1 MKKQKHDDDKP
12 QFQTSRDLVAH
23 AAHRFLVMLDQRL
36 NGEKRTDDASYFRMP
51 DGRHFDELVA
61 QLQGME
67 EPSEMCDMF
76 GESMEVVRDLMGE
89 GEAGA
94 LRKRAERILAADP
107 EKAKGSSDFLQSYGK
122 KMRARVERE
131 QADKL
136 RPATRTERRYA
147 VEGIDPKVARE
158 SGE

>member
-1 MKKQKHDDDKP
+1 MKKQKHDDEP

-67 EPSEMCDMF
+67 EPSEMGDMLL
-76 GESMEVVRDLMGE
+76 ESLEAVRSLMGK
-89 GEAGA
+89 GEA
-94 LRKRAERILAADP
+94 
-107 EKAKGSSDFLQSYGK
+107 EKAKGSRDFLDAVAAKSK
-122 KMRARVERE
+122 RE
-131 QADKL
+131 QARADKL
-136 RPATRTERRYA
+136 RPATKTERRYA

>member
-1 MKKQKHDDDKP
+1 MKKQKHDDKP

-23 AAHRFLVMLDQRL
+23 AAHRFLVMLEQRL
-36 NGEKRTDDASYFRMP
+36 NGEKRPDDASYFRMP
-51 DGRHFDELVA
+51 DGRDCDELVA
-61 QLQGME
+61 QLQGRE
-67 EPSEMCDMF
+67 EP
-76 GESMEVVRDLMGE
+76 
-89 GEAGA
+89 
-94 LRKRAERILAADP
+94 AADP